1 MKSLVSVV
9 IPNYNGEFFL
19 IEALGSVINQT
30 YPYLEIIVVDD
41 GSTDNSLE
49 ILASFET
56 KIVLL
61 KTKNLGASAAR
72 NAGMKAARGEYI
84 ALLDSDDVWTNDKL
98 QLQIEL
104 LESQKLDL
112 VYCSGQEFGSDA
124 PSGLI
129 HQAMYSGDC
138 YMYFK
143 RFPTRGIIELGCSTA
158 VFRTCLLEFSGLFD
172 ESFSGAAEDWDFFRR
187 YSKYAN
193 VGFCPEILV
202 KYRRHAGSIT
212 ARSIFDYYLGNKQ
225 AILKMFVDDINIQ
238 FFERRAIWTK
248 FHYISAK
255 SFLKHGKIVAGFKS
269 IFRVVLPIKL

>member
-9 IPNYNGEFFL
+9 IPNYNGGFFL
-19 IEALGSVINQT
+19 KEALESVINQT

-49 ILASFET
+49 ILATFET
-56 KIVLL
+56 KILLL
-61 KTKNLGASAAR
+61 KTKKLAAAAAR
-72 NAGMKAARGEYI
+72 NAGIKAAGGEYI
-84 ALLDSDDVWTNDKL
+84 ALLDSDDIWTNDKL
-98 QLQIEL
+98 QLQMER
-104 LESQKLDL
+104 LESLKLDL
-112 VYCSGQEFGSDA
+112 VYCSGQEFDSNSS
-124 PSGLI
+124 SGLI

-138 YMYFK
+138 YKYFK
-143 RFPTRGIIELGCSTA
+143 RFPTHGIIELGCSTA
-158 VFRTCLLEFSGLFD
+158 VFRTSLLESSGLFD

-187 YSKYAN
+187 YSKHAK

-212 ARSIFDYYLGNKQ
+212 ARSILDYYLGNKH
-225 AILKMFVDDINIQ
+225 AILKMFIDDSNIQ

-255 SFLKHGKIVAGFKS
+255 SFLKHGKIVASFKS
-269 IFRVVLPIKL
+269 IFRVILPIKP